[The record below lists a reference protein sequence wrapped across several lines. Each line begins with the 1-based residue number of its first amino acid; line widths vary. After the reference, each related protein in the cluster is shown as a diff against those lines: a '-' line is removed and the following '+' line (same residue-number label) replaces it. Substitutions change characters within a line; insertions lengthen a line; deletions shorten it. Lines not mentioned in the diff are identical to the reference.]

1 MGSTRFL
8 LTVHKNCLQV
18 TGIKYNV
25 VKENGRRKCVPKRSK
40 LHEFPMKNVSKE
52 DMVMIRRKFFKHIW
66 NPIRDRDKNSSEPL
80 VKIKYWRHRPQAL
93 KFGAETSA
101 SLTASTHH
109 VEVLMAWALDPKLR
123 PDACKMR
130 DSVLLDYSP
139 VARAV
144 DQLGQCSCDSLQKT
158 DSEADGHGE

>member
-18 TGIKYNV
+18 TGIRYHV
-25 VKENGRRKCVPKRSK
+25 VKENDRRKCVPTRSK
-40 LHEFPMKNVSKE
+40 LQEFPVKNVSKE
-52 DMVMIRRKFFKHIW
+52 EMVMIRRKFLKHIW
-66 NPIRDRDKNSSEPL
+66 NPIKDRDKNRCAPRL
-80 VKIKYWRHRPQAL
+80 TIKCWRHRPQAL

-123 PDACKMR
+123 PDACRMR
-130 DSVLLDYSP
+130 DSAILDFGSWGSVNWP
-139 VARAV
+139 QVHEHMWAEEPLFEM
-144 DQLGQCSCDSLQKT
+144 DC
-158 DSEADGHGE
+158 